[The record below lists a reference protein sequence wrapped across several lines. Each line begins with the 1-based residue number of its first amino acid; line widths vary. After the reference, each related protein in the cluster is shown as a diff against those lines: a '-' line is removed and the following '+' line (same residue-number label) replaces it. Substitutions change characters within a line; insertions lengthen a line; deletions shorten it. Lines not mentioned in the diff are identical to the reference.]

1 MRSLS
6 RVIKASRFSLS
17 SPRLIDPRPKD
28 LPCYEVVSGNEDT
41 FDAADAQKIIVETEE
56 VVQQLLQEARERA
69 EEIVSAARLE
79 AEEALQEAQEKSTVL
94 QEEARKSGYQK
105 GLQSGQEA
113 LAGERERVREQFDQ
127 LKAAIKTEIK
137 GAIQQLEPELVELA
151 QVIARQVLH
160 TELTTSP
167 TQVAAIARAAI
178 SRAEG
183 SGEMVLKINARD
195 YDAITGLLA
204 DGILNGSKIRVEV
217 DNSLQGGCL
226 IKTPFGTVDGTV
238 DGQLQEIAHNL
249 EEVSCCD

>member
-6 RVIKASRFSLS
+6 RVIKADSFSLS
-17 SPRLIDPRPKD
+17 SPKVIDPGPKE
-28 LPCYEVVSGNEDT
+28 LSCSEVASKSEAAFDT
-41 FDAADAQKIIVETEE
+41 AAAQEIIVETEG
-56 VVQQLLQEARERA
+56 VVQQLLQEAQERA
-69 EEIVSAARLE
+69 EEIVRSAHLE
-79 AEEALQEAQEKSTVL
+79 AEEALQEAQEKCTVL
-94 QEEARKSGYQK
+94 EEEARKKGYQK
-105 GLQSGQEA
+105 GLQAGQKA

-167 TQVAAIARAAI
+167 TQVVAIARAAI
-178 SRAEG
+178 TRAKG
-183 SGEMVLKINARD
+183 AGEMVLKINARD

-204 DGILNGSKIRVEV
+204 RDTPNGSKIRVEV

-226 IKTPFGTVDGTV
+226 IETLFGTVDGTI